1 METLRVYINSGCF
14 LFGYN
19 ENLASCGGKSTQ
31 EAKTKQVQS
40 QPDLCSES
48 QDYTGSPYLE
58 GKKSL
63 KVTKLLKPKE
73 PLGVTHTSNP
83 CI

>member
-31 EAKTKQVQS
+31 EAKTKPVQS

-58 GKKSL
+58 GKKIFKSNQA
-63 KVTKLLKPKE
+63 VETKRTPW
-73 PLGVTHTSNP
+73 GDTYQ
-83 CI
+83 